1 MARATSL
8 RWFSRLG
15 LGCLAALV
23 LLLAGCASRVDW
35 AGRVGTYT
43 YDDAVKE
50 WGPPDKSAVT
60 SDGTTVA
67 EWLLSH
73 GRIRPVGPPV
83 WPRIGPYG
91 GFYPGAGTDFISTP
105 DHFLRLTF
113 GPDKKLQAMKR
124 INK

>member
-15 LGCLAALV
+15 LGGLAAVV

-50 WGPPDKSAVT
+50 WGPPEKSAVT

-67 EWLLSH
+67 EWLLAR
-73 GRIRPVGPPV
+73 GQVRPVGPPM
-83 WPRIGPYG
+83 WPRMGPYA
-91 GFYPGAGTDFISTP
+91 GFYPMVGNDFISTP
-105 DHFLRLTF
+105 DSFLRLTF
-113 GPDKKLQAMKR
+113 GPDKKLQAAKR
-124 INK
+124 LNK

>member
-1 MARATSL
+1 MARATSF

-15 LGCLAALV
+15 LGGLAV
-23 LLLAGCASRVDW
+23 VMLLLAGCANRVDW
-35 AGRVGTYT
+35 DGRVGTYT

-67 EWLLSH
+67 EWLLSR
-73 GRIRPVGPPV
+73 GRVRPVGPPV

-91 GFYPGAGTDFISTP
+91 GFYPAAGTDYISTP
-105 DHFLRLTF
+105 DFFLRLTF
-113 GPDKKLQAMKR
+113 GPDKKLQAAKR
-124 INK
+124 LNK